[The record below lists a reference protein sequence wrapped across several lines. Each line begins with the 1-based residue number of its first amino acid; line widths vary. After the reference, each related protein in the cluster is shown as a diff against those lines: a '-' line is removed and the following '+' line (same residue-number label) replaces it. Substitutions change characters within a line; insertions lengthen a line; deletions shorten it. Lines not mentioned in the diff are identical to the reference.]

1 MAIAA
6 MALGIAGLVLAPCL
20 WFFPVLPILGIV
32 LGHVSLGQVNRQGA
46 PGRAFAVTGM
56 VTGYVGLGLSLVFL
70 LLVFLGTIT
79 SPTSTF

>member
-6 MALGIAGLVLAPCL
+6 MVLGIAGLAFAPCL

-32 LGHVSLGQVNRQGA
+32 LGHVSLGQVNRRGT
-46 PGRAFAVTGM
+46 PGRGFSVSGM
-56 VTGYVGLGLSLVFL
+56 VTGYAGLGLSLIFL

-79 SPTSTF
+79 SPTPTF